1 MNSAYNTIQRAFLAK
16 FLPALPRAALE
27 NAIRNV
33 GIERVRP
40 TTREIDSS
48 ISIENN
54 NLRIGTTASPLYR
67 TDAVTKVP
75 DILFYDVPQHVR
87 LLEHLLQV
95 NYFKKL

>member
-33 GIERVRP
+33 GINRVSPR
-40 TTREIDSS
+40 TGDKESS
-48 ISIENN
+48 ISINN
-54 NLRIGTTASPLYR
+54 NDLRIGTTTTPLYN

-95 NYFKKL
+95 NFF